1 MEKQDFTNIGSPVK
15 DFVSS
20 LFEGV
25 EEGLKQRDMQMCKE
39 SDAHAKMELNAI
51 ATGETSGKGGAKI
64 LSIGGEFEGKKS
76 NTNSQKVAVFV
87 RKKPSISM
95 NFTTFLN

>member
-1 MEKQDFTNIGSPVK
+1 MAENDLPNMIGSPVK

-20 LFEGV
+20 LFEGI
-25 EEGLKQRDMQMCKE
+25 EEGLKQRDMKMCKE

-64 LSIGGEFEGKKS
+64 LGFGGEVEGTKS
-76 NTNSQKVAVFV
+76 NTNSQKVTVFV
-87 RKKPSISM
+87 RKEPKI
-95 NFTTFLN
+95 FVA

>member
-1 MEKQDFTNIGSPVK
+1 MPEPDIQNMIGSPVK

-20 LFEGV
+20 LFEGI

-64 LSIGGEFEGKKS
+64 LGIGGEVEGTKS
-76 NTNSQKVAVFV
+76 NTNSQKVMVFV
-87 RKKPSISM
+87 RKKPNISITSI
-95 NFTTFLN
+95 